1 MKIQNNKTKLL
12 TSLLI
17 CVTLTMNMTQMSFAQ
32 TTVTGHKTTLDLTLP
47 QDVAC
52 MDKIQQ
58 DEKSKYASF
67 DEKKAIT
74 SALGS
79 STFKAEVK
87 GDSQSDGHVVM
98 IWSYDPVNCVASPI
112 GTSVQFT
119 VTDSTNHKRLV
130 IVSEDPK
137 SLTPEGVSVND
148 KIITH
153 SVSSA
158 TSTIWTGYEL
168 RGASTDSTTPVYQSY
183 MTYSVPS
190 AAVPTA
196 PTGFTCGT
204 GSTSPPYP
212 CDAAVW
218 SGLAISSGG
227 STGLVQ
233 TGTDSICSG
242 TTSGLCQTKT
252 YDAWLEF
259 YDNSG
264 NGYTLSCASRAS
276 LTPNANDGI
285 ASQVTNYVKYGQGT
299 KDYDLW
305 LVDITQNIQCTT
317 FGVGFNNNVDKGN
330 PYDAEYI
337 LERPPISSGDYR
349 LDNFGTMSNVYGTI
363 YYSGTNYGIWTP
375 FNAGYGHKIIMQNG
389 GTNNTS
395 VSDVNTS
402 SKFNISWVTSANTN

>member
-1 MKIQNNKTKLL
+1 MSLNNKTKLL

-17 CVTLTMNMTQMSFAQ
+17 CATLTIGVTQMSFAQ

-47 QDVAC
+47 RDVAC

-58 DEKSKYASF
+58 DEKSQYASF

-74 SALGS
+74 SALGYS
-79 STFKAEVK
+79 ALKAEVK
-87 GDSQSDGHVVM
+87 RDSQSDGHVVM
-98 IWSYDPVNCVASPI
+98 IWSYDPVNCIASPI
-112 GTSVQFT
+112 GTSVQFM
-119 VTDSTNHKRLV
+119 VTDSASHKRLV

-137 SLTPEGVSVND
+137 SLTPNGISVDD
-148 KIITH
+148 KIPTH
-153 SVSSA
+153 AVSSA
-158 TSTIWTGYEL
+158 YNTIWTGYEL
-168 RGASTDSTTPVYQSY
+168 RGAIADSTTPVYQSY
-183 MTYSVPS
+183 LTYSVPS

-196 PTGFTCGT
+196 PSGFTCGT
-204 GSTSPPYP
+204 SSTSAPFP

-242 TTSGLCQTKT
+242 TTSGQCQTKT

-259 YDNSG
+259 NDAGTPS
-264 NGYTLSCASRAS
+264 NGYILSCAARVS
-276 LTPNANDGI
+276 LTPNASDSVD
-285 ASQVTNYVKYGQGT
+285 SQVTNYVKYGQGT

-305 LVDITQNIQCTT
+305 LVDITQNLQCTT
-317 FGVGFNNNVDKGN
+317 FGVGFNNNVDKGD

-349 LDNFGTMSNVYGTI
+349 LDNFGTLSNMHGTI
-363 YYSGTNYGIWTP
+363 YYSNTNNGIYTP
-375 FNAGYGHKIIMQNG
+375 FNAGYGHKIIMHN
-389 GTNNTS
+389 TVNNTS
-395 VSDVNTS
+395 VTDVNTS
-402 SKFNISWVTSANTN
+402 NNFNISWTTSANTN